1 MHYAKKIKKSM
12 CSQIFM
18 TLLKNAKNGQNAH
31 HSIEST
37 LLRQSPTVNTLCT
50 VACRETRRFNISN
63 QKSGQDSFICQD
75 TKYIDKRCLEDL
87 KICHK
92 FQHQNLQKS
101 QGYYN
106 FRLDFIYGPF
116 SDKAV
121 QQTQFFDK
129 FLKTH
134 RALRN

>member
-1 MHYAKKIKKSM
+1 MARGKGKYGPKSKILVVLKS
-12 CSQIFM
+12 
-18 TLLKNAKNGQNAH
+18 AH
-31 HSIEST
+31 HKFLENALSKLIFSKVENGT
-37 LLRQSPTVNTLCT
+37 PYCIHT

>member
-1 MHYAKKIKKSM
+1 MQKSSLRNSRLKIYRK
-12 CSQIFM
+12 SQITNIFQIYIALDK
-18 TLLKNAKNGQNAH
+18 LLDQKKNFICRYF
-31 HSIEST
+31 HSKA
-37 LLRQSPTVNTLCT
+37 T
-50 VACRETRRFNISN
+50 VACKETRRFNISN